1 MSLIPWNIHYPYQN
15 DEILNLDWV
24 LKQIKLFK
32 ETLESWADTIK
43 ELQEGLED
51 ISDWETRIEALEVM
65 SAKIPVIEKSLIDLA
80 NLHDVD
86 VKNLKAMIADL
97 QKQIDDLDVTAL
109 RIYIDSRDN
118 ELMKDYNKKIYDNY
132 VVTYQ
137 LFDALKDRL
146 EILAQIV
153 AELDTKA
160 YNPWPRRIAKE
171 ALQDNLNYTY
181 SDLADSVPTA
191 EEYAELGLSATEYSA
206 FDMLARDYSVR
217 GKLNLK
223 MHFVYSPV
231 YGFKQ
236 EINNVLTS
244 IVNFI
249 KGTMSATEYSALDL
263 DADAYTALDLT
274 ADDYYSYNNQVGY
287 IGTGGTG
294 LTSEQYSTLQIV

>member
-1 MSLIPWNIHYPYQN
+1 MYLPFYKKYPYQN

-24 LKQIKLFK
+24 LSQIQEFRQSF
-32 ETLESWADTIK
+32 EEWAETIK

-65 SAKIPVIEKSLIDLA
+65 SAKIPVIERSLNDLA

-86 VKNLKAMIADL
+86 VKNLKAMIDDL
-97 QKQIDDLDVTAL
+97 QRQIDALDVTAL

-118 ELMKDYNKKIYDNY
+118 ELMADYNKKIYDNY

-137 LFDALKDRL
+137 LFNALKDRL

-153 AELDTKA
+153 AELDTLV

-171 ALQDNLNYTY
+171 ALQDNLNYAY
-181 SDLADSVPTA
+181 SDLADLVPTA
-191 EEYAELGLSATEYSA
+191 EEFAELGLSATEYSA

-217 GKLNLK
+217 GKLNLR

-244 IVNFI
+244 IVNFV
-249 KGTMSATEYSALDL
+249 KHTMSADSYTELDL

-274 ADDYYSYNNQVGY
+274 AEDYYSYNNQQGY
-287 IGTGGTG
+287 IGTGGDG
-294 LTSEQYSTLQIV
+294 LTSDQYSSLTIL

>member
-1 MSLIPWNIHYPYQN
+1 MALPWNIHYPYQN

-24 LKQIKLFK
+24 LKQIQEFRA
-32 ETLESWADTIK
+32 TLESWSDTIR

-65 SAKIPVIEKSLIDLA
+65 SAKIPVIEKSLNDLA

-86 VKNLKAMIADL
+86 VKNLKAMINDL
-97 QKQIDDLDVTAL
+97 QRQIDALDVTAL

-118 ELMKDYNKKIYDNY
+118 ELMADYNKKIYYNY

-137 LFDALKDRL
+137 LFNALKDRL

-171 ALQDNLNYTY
+171 ALQDNLNYAY

-191 EEYAELGLSATEYSA
+191 EEFAELGLSATEYSA
-206 FDMLARDYSVR
+206 YDMLARDYSVR
-217 GKLNLK
+217 GKYNLR
-223 MHFVYSPV
+223 MHFVYSPT

-249 KGTMSATEYSALDL
+249 KGTISATEYSALDL

-274 ADDYYSYNNQVGY
+274 ADDYYSYNNQLCY

>member
-1 MSLIPWNIHYPYQN
+1 MALPWNIHYPYQN

-24 LKQIKLFK
+24 LKQIQEFGA
-32 ETLESWADTIK
+32 TLESWADTIR

-65 SAKIPVIEKSLIDLA
+65 SAKIPVIEKSLNDLA

-86 VKNLKAMIADL
+86 VKNLKAMIYDL
-97 QKQIDDLDVTAL
+97 QRQIDALDVTAL

-118 ELMKDYNKKIYDNY
+118 ELKADYNKKIYDNY

-137 LFDALKDRL
+137 LFNALKDRL

-171 ALQDNLNYTY
+171 ALQDNLNYAY

-191 EEYAELGLSATEYSA
+191 EEFAELGLSATEYSA
-206 FDMLARDYSVR
+206 YDMLARDYSVR
-217 GKLNLK
+217 GKYNLR

-274 ADDYYSYNNQVGY
+274 ADDYYSYNNQLGY

>member
-1 MSLIPWNIHYPYQN
+1 MALPWNIHYPYQN

-24 LKQIKLFK
+24 LKQIQEFRA
-32 ETLESWADTIK
+32 TLESWADTIR

-65 SAKIPVIEKSLIDLA
+65 SAKIPVIEKSLNDLA

-86 VKNLKAMIADL
+86 VKNLKAMIYDL

-118 ELMKDYNKKIYDNY
+118 ELMADYNKKIYDNY

-137 LFDALKDRL
+137 LFNALKDRL

-153 AELDTKA
+153 AELDTTCF
-160 YNPWPRRIAKE
+160 NPWPRRMAKE
-171 ALQDNLNYTY
+171 ALQDNLNYAY
-181 SDLADSVPTA
+181 SDLADLVPTA
-191 EEYAELGLSATEYSA
+191 EEYAELGLSATEYNTY
-206 FDMLARDYSVR
+206 DMLARDYSVR
-217 GKLNLK
+217 GKFNLR

-274 ADDYYSYNNQVGY
+274 ADDYYSYNNQLGY

>member
-1 MSLIPWNIHYPYQN
+1 MYLPFYKKYPYQN

-24 LKQIKLFK
+24 LSQIQEFRQSF
-32 ETLESWADTIK
+32 EEWAETIK

-65 SAKIPVIEKSLIDLA
+65 SAKIPFIERSLNDLA
-80 NLHDVD
+80 NLHNVD
-86 VKNLKAMIADL
+86 VKNLKAMIDDL
-97 QKQIDDLDVTAL
+97 QRQINALDVTAL

-118 ELMKDYNKKIYDNY
+118 ELMADYNKKIYDNY

-137 LFDALKDRL
+137 LFNALKDRL

-153 AELDTKA
+153 AEIDTKA

-171 ALQDNLNYTY
+171 ALSDNLNYAY
-181 SDLADSVPTA
+181 SDLADSVPDA
-191 EEYAELGLSATEYSA
+191 SEYSELGLSATEYSA

-217 GKLNLK
+217 GKFNLK

-249 KGTMSATEYSALDL
+249 KGTMSADE
-263 DADAYTALDLT
+263 YTALDIDAEDYSGLDLT
-274 ADDYYSYNNQVGY
+274 AADYYSYGSNPSGVV
-287 IGTGGTG
+287 GTGGTG

>member
-1 MSLIPWNIHYPYQN
+1 MSLIPWDIHYPYQN

-32 ETLESWADTIK
+32 ETLESWADTIR
-43 ELQEGLED
+43 ELQEGLAD
-51 ISDWETRIEALEVM
+51 IQDWETRIEALEVM
-65 SAKIPVIEKSLIDLA
+65 SAKIPVIEKSLNDLA

-86 VKNLKAMIADL
+86 VKTLKAMIADL
-97 QKQIDDLDVTAL
+97 QRQIDDLDITAL

-118 ELMKDYNKKIYDNY
+118 ELMADYNKKIYDNY

-137 LFDALKDRL
+137 LFNALKDRL

-171 ALQDNLNYTY
+171 ALQDNLNYAY

-191 EEYAELGLSATEYSA
+191 EEFAELGLSATEYSA
-206 FDMLARDYSVR
+206 YDMLARDYSVR
-217 GKLNLK
+217 GKFNLR

-231 YGFKQ
+231 YGYKQ

-244 IVNFI
+244 IVNYV
-249 KGTMSATEYSALDL
+249 KHTMSADSYTQLDL

-274 ADDYYSYNNQVGY
+274 AEDYYSYNNQQGY
-287 IGTGGTG
+287 IGTGGDG
-294 LTSEQYSTLQIV
+294 LTSDQYSSLTIL

>member
-1 MSLIPWNIHYPYQN
+1 MALPWNIHYPYQN

-24 LKQIKLFK
+24 LKQIQEFRA
-32 ETLESWADTIK
+32 TLESWADTIR

-65 SAKIPVIEKSLIDLA
+65 SAKIPVIEKSLNDLA

-86 VKNLKAMIADL
+86 VKNLKAMIYDL
-97 QKQIDDLDVTAL
+97 QRQIDALDVTAL

-118 ELMKDYNKKIYDNY
+118 ELMADYNKKIYDNY

-137 LFDALKDRL
+137 LFNALKDRL

-153 AELDTKA
+153 AELDTTCF
-160 YNPWPRRIAKE
+160 NPWPRRIAKE
-171 ALQDNLNYTY
+171 ALQDNLNYAY
-181 SDLADSVPTA
+181 SDLADLVPTA

-206 FDMLARDYSVR
+206 YDMLARDYSVR
-217 GKLNLK
+217 GKYNLR

-274 ADDYYSYNNQVGY
+274 ADDYYSYNNQLGY

>member
-1 MSLIPWNIHYPYQN
+1 MALPWNIHYPYQN

-24 LKQIKLFK
+24 LKQIQEFRA
-32 ETLESWADTIK
+32 TLESWTDTIR

-65 SAKIPVIEKSLIDLA
+65 SAKIPVIEKSLNDLA
-80 NLHDVD
+80 NLHDFD
-86 VKNLKAMIADL
+86 VKNLKAMIYDL
-97 QKQIDDLDVTAL
+97 QRQIDALDVTAL

-118 ELMKDYNKKIYDNY
+118 ELKADYNKKIYDNY

-137 LFDALKDRL
+137 LFNALKDRL

-171 ALQDNLNYTY
+171 ALQDNLNYAY
-181 SDLADSVPTA
+181 SDLADSVPDA
-191 EEYAELGLSATEYSA
+191 SEFAELGLSATEYSA
-206 FDMLARDYSVR
+206 YDMLARDYSVR
-217 GKLNLK
+217 GKYNLR

-274 ADDYYSYNNQVGY
+274 ADDYYSYNNQLGY

-294 LTSEQYSTLQIV
+294 ITSEQYSTLQIV

>member
-1 MSLIPWNIHYPYQN
+1 MSLIPWDIHYPYQN

-24 LKQIKLFK
+24 LKQIKLFR
-32 ETLESWADTIK
+32 ETLESWAETIS
-43 ELQEGLED
+43 ELQEGLAD
-51 ISDWETRIEALEVM
+51 IQDWETRIEALEVM
-65 SAKIPVIEKSLIDLA
+65 SAKIPVIEKLLNDLA

-97 QKQIDDLDVTAL
+97 QKQIDDLDITAL

-118 ELMKDYNKKIYDNY
+118 ELMADYNKKIYDNY

-137 LFDALKDRL
+137 LFNALKDRL
-146 EILAQIV
+146 EVLAQIV
-153 AELDTKA
+153 GQIDTKA

-171 ALQDNLNYTY
+171 ALSDNLNYAY

-191 EEYAELGLSATEYSA
+191 EEFAELGLSATEYRA
-206 FDMLARDYSVR
+206 YDMLARDYSVR
-217 GKLNLK
+217 GKINLR

-231 YGFKQ
+231 FGFKQ

-274 ADDYYSYNNQVGY
+274 ADDYYSYNNQLGY